1 MNQEIIMVTD
11 RSGSMD
17 ELTCAVIAAFNHFLT
32 SQSAAGNKEALMSH
46 VLFGSEVEE
55 LYSGMPLYAVP
66 MLTKEK
72 YRIEGMTALYDA
84 IGFTLRD
91 QKARIERE
99 NWADA
104 VTVAILTD
112 GAENDSRHF
121 TQQEVR
127 AMVHERQRAGW
138 HFIFLGANQNAVLS
152 ADQLG
157 IDPEYVTEFTADP
170 QGIELAYQRI
180 GQAVLAIGHDKGTT

>member
-17 ELTCAVIAAFNHFLT
+17 ELTSAVIAAFNHFLT
-32 SQSAAGNKEALMSH
+32 SQSAAGNKEALVTH
-46 VLFGSEVEE
+46 VLFGSEVEQ
-55 LYSGMPLYAVP
+55 LYAGMPLYAVP
-66 MLTKEK
+66 MLTTAK
-72 YRIEGMTALYDA
+72 YHIEGMTALYDA

-91 QKARIERE
+91 QTARIENE

-112 GAENDSRHF
+112 GAENDSRYF

-138 HFIFLGANQNAVLS
+138 KFIFLGANQSAVLS

-157 IDPEYVTEFTADP
+157 IDPDYVSEFTADP
-170 QGIELAYQRI
+170 EGIEMAYRQI
-180 GQAVLAIGHDKGTT
+180 GQAVLAICHDKGPT